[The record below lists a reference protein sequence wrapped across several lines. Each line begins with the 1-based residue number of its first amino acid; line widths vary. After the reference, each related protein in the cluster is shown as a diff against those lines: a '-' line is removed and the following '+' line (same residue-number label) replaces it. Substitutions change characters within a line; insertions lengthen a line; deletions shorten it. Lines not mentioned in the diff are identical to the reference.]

1 MIFTFD
7 PHALRNLNF
16 QLHKRVQTGE
26 IDKRQ
31 GHYLRNAPQQV
42 IDNWAIEAKE
52 LFNFMKLNLEAFGI
66 NYCRLPFLTW

>member
-26 IDKRQ
+26 INKRQ
-31 GHYLRNAPQQV
+31 GHYLRNAPQQ
-42 IDNWAIEAKE
+42 AIEAKE
-52 LFNFMKLNLEAFGI
+52 LFNFMKLNL
-66 NYCRLPFLTW
+66 

>member
-1 MIFTFD
+1 MEFVSFLNETSESVYPIKVFIQLKAIVMIFTFD

-42 IDNWAIEAKE
+42 IDN
-52 LFNFMKLNLEAFGI
+52 
-66 NYCRLPFLTW
+66 